1 MTTAANSWTVTLNN
15 VTIPGTLIVDS
26 IILRNYS
33 KSFIVHDFYGTDYE
47 NLFKKWTCYI
57 DNERERLENILST
70 LSISYN
76 PKTDYTR
83 TRELNETMENSSNTE
98 TSRTDN
104 SDTTTSNTTTYGRI
118 VSESVS
124 TYDQNTKLE
133 QTTTNSG
140 ADTNAGNSSN
150 DFTSELS
157 TDKTDNGERLVSETI
172 NGANSTVDNMKKYI
186 ELNVNHDMLDIILT
200 GFEKRYLFYGGD
212 FYDY

>member
-15 VTIPGTLIVDS
+15 TTIPGTLIVDS

-57 DNERERLENILST
+57 DNERERLENIMKMLAINYT
-70 LSISYN
+70 
-76 PKTDYTR
+76 PTTDNTKTR
-83 TRELNETMENSSNTE
+83 TLTETMENTSNTE
-98 TSRTDN
+98 TNRIDN
-104 SDTTTSNTTTYGRI
+104 SDTTTSNTTTYGRQT
-118 VSESVS
+118 SDSVS

-140 ADTNAGNSSN
+140 SDTNSGTSSN
-150 DFTSELS
+150 DFTSDLT

-186 ELNVNHDMLDIILT
+186 ELNMNHDMLDIILT